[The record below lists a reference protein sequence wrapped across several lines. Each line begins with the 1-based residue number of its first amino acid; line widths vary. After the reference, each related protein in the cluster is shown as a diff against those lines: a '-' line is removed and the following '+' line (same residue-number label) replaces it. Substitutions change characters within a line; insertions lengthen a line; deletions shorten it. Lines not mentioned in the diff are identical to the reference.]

1 MFFTA
6 FPSGSLIQHY
16 IFHKCSIFRQIS
28 GWDGLHWRPP
38 QPKIWGGRV
47 PLSPPRGLR
56 PCDDLTKN
64 WNHVSISRTCRLC
77 LSWQFS
83 LIDMMQLSCS
93 SSMVYQH
100 HFCTY
105 DRGEKSTTGG
115 PTRLTNKQFDVL
127 WTVKRTGCAGE
138 QIKFMELTPL
148 SASADVTGIVWMQ
161 R

>member
-6 FPSGSLIQHY
+6 FPSGSLIHHY
-16 IFHKCSIFRQIS
+16 IFHKCFIFRQIS
-28 GWDGLHWRPP
+28 GWDDLHWRPP
-38 QPKIWGGRV
+38 SPKSGGGACPPV
-47 PLSPPRGLR
+47 PPPWFTPLR
-56 PCDDLTKN
+56 RFNEKLEPCV
-64 WNHVSISRTCRLC
+64 HIPCRLC

>member
-38 QPKIWGGRV
+38 QPKIWGGVSPCR
-47 PLSPPRGLR
+47 PPRGLR

-64 WNHVSISRTCRLC
+64 WNHVSISRTVCVC
-77 LSWQFS
+77 LGNFLW
-83 LIDMMQLSCS
+83 LIWC
-93 SSMVYQH
+93 SSMVYQR

-127 WTVKRTGCAGE
+127 WTVKRTGCALE
-138 QIKFMELTPL
+138 NKSSSWSWHL
-148 SASADVTGIVWMQ
+148 SLRQQM
-161 R
+161 